1 MITIAIGQAEGIDTR
16 SVVQDVLTQCRT
28 QLGGVRPGAGIVFA
42 AVHFDHQLMLD
53 SILQAFPDLD
63 LVGCTSAGDF
73 ATRLGFSDD
82 AVTLMLFH
90 SDDVEIRA
98 GVGHHLT
105 QAPGAAVRSAVAQ
118 ARDRL
123 SGEPQFGLAFPDGY
137 DKHFDHILTILN
149 QELGL
154 DCPVFG
160 GAAGMLWTEEQNAKQ
175 FYRNEVL
182 EDALPLLLWAGPVE
196 YAFGIANSWKP
207 VGKKA
212 TVTASQGRTVGRIG
226 SMTAVDFYRHYLGEH
241 TEPAREFIL
250 AVSEGEGAQAYL
262 RAPITYNPDGSITFS
277 ETVPQ
282 GAVVQLTEAIRDV
295 ILQDTRR
302 TAEALTR
309 DLAFQPR
316 FGVAFSCAFRKDI
329 LGTRTP
335 EELAILR
342 DVLPP
347 GLPIGGFYSF
357 GEIAP
362 LERRQPTRLHGATL
376 VTLLVGQKDDAP
388 LSAGA
393 AADTSDV
400 IAVGTQ
406 ALPGREALATEN
418 AYLKHKLE
426 RSEAYRK
433 RIEALKDL
441 NAAMHRTIIG
451 EVEEARLEILQK
463 DAALRKSEEKY
474 RRIVETAGEGFVLTD
489 EHLTI
494 VDVNEA
500 YCRLLGYTRE
510 ELLGRNPLDFT
521 TEEYRQ
527 ILLAG
532 QEKLLEPEYRSLES
546 VLVRKDGRHVP
557 ILIHGNRLKDDAGAV
572 IGNMALVTDMTEHK
586 KALALAGE
594 VQKSL
599 LPQKDP
605 AIPGFDVAGR
615 NVSCDEI
622 GGDYFD
628 FFWRRESPQEPF
640 GIVVGD
646 ITGHG
651 VDSALL
657 MSSARAFLHMR
668 VSQPGTVSEIVA
680 AMNVQMVQDVL
691 DSGRFMTLFYL
702 VVDPAG
708 DALHW
713 VRAGHDPALLY
724 DPEQDIFEELDGPG
738 MVLGVDANYVFEE
751 SHKEGLKDGQVVA
764 VGTDGIWEAFS
775 KDGQMYGKRRFRE
788 LLRRH
793 ASAPA
798 RDILDA
804 VYRDVMNFTR
814 GRKSDDDITLV
825 ILKINRRVA
834 VIDVPA
840 P

>member
-1 MITIAIGQAEGIDTR
+1 MITVAIGQAEGIETR
-16 SVVQDVLTQCRT
+16 GIIQDVLAQCRA
-28 QLGGVRPGAGIVFA
+28 QIGNVMPHAGIVFA
-42 AVHFDHQLMLD
+42 AVHLDHHLMLD
-53 SILQAFPDLD
+53 SILQVFPDLE
-63 LVGCTSAGDF
+63 LVGCTTAGDF
-73 ATRLGFSDD
+73 STRLGFCDD
-82 AVTLMLFH
+82 AITLMLFH
-90 SDDVEIRA
+90 SDVVEIRA
-98 GVGHHLT
+98 GIGRNLT
-105 QAPGAAVRSAVAQ
+105 QAPDAAVRSAVAK

-123 SGEPQFGLAFPDGY
+123 SGAPQFGLAFPDGY
-137 DKHFDHILTILN
+137 DKRFDHIMAILN
-149 QELGL
+149 QELGP

-160 GAAGMLWTEEQNAKQ
+160 GVAGMLWTEEQTAKQ

-182 EDALPLLLWAGPVE
+182 EDAFPMLLWAGPMV
-196 YAFGIANSWKP
+196 YAFAIANSWKP

-212 TVTASQGRTVGRIG
+212 TVTASRGRTVGRIG

-250 AVSEGEGAQAYL
+250 AVTEGEEVQAYL
-262 RAPITYNPDGSITFS
+262 RAPISYNPDGSITFS
-277 ETVPQ
+277 ESVPQ

-295 ILQDTRR
+295 ILQDTHD
-302 TAEALTR
+302 TAEALSR
-309 DLAFQPR
+309 DLPFQPR
-316 FGVAFSCAFRKDI
+316 FGVAFSCAFRKDV

-347 GLPIGGFYSF
+347 GLPICGFYSF

-376 VTLLVGQKDDAP
+376 VTLLVGQKDGGSLP
-388 LSAGA
+388 PKA
-393 AADTSDV
+393 ATDTSGAT
-400 IAVGTQ
+400 AV
-406 ALPGREALATEN
+406 ASSAAPGREALALEN
-418 AYLKHKLE
+418 AYLRHKFE

-433 RIEALKDL
+433 RIEELKDL
-441 NAAMHRTIIG
+441 NAAMHRTIIR

-474 RRIVETAGEGFVLTD
+474 RRIVETAGEGFVLMD
-489 EHLTI
+489 ENLTI

-510 ELLGRNPLDFT
+510 ELLGRTPLNFT
-521 TEEYRQ
+521 TDEYRQ
-527 ILLAG
+527 ILSAR
-532 QEKLLEPEYRSLES
+532 QEKLLEQEYRSLES
-546 VLVRKDGRHVP
+546 VVVRKDGRHVP
-557 ILIHGNRLKDDAGAV
+557 ILIHGNRLRDDTGAV
-572 IGNMALVTDMTEHK
+572 IGNMAFITDMTEHK

-668 VSQPGTVSEIVA
+668 VSQPGTVSEIVS
-680 AMNVQMVQDVL
+680 AMNVQMTQDVL

-708 DALHW
+708 DGLHW
-713 VRAGHDPALLY
+713 VRAGHDPAILY

-738 MVLGVDANYVFEE
+738 VALGVDANYVFEE
-751 SHKEGLKDGQVVA
+751 SRRAGLRDGQVVA

-775 KDGQMYGKRRFRE
+775 KEGQMYGKTRFRE

-793 ASAPA
+793 ADLPA

-804 VYRDVMNFTR
+804 VYSDVMDFTR

-825 ILKINRRVA
+825 ILKINRSGRR
-834 VIDVPA
+834 
-840 P
+840 